1 MTQERQEN
9 RDVVISNVATNEVCA
24 ENGVYR
30 STSNPPI
37 ILFIFKGDTFPNAPT
52 ATSAN
57 GAPTTWNLLTATS
70 SATSSDN

>member
-9 RDVVISNVATNEVCA
+9 RDLVISNVATSEVCA
-24 ENGVYR
+24 QSGVYR
-30 STSNPPI
+30 STSTPPI

-52 ATSAN
+52 STSAN

-70 SATSSDN
+70 SVASSDN